1 MKGVHLE
8 LLQKRWFLL
17 LVLLVGCLYVSI
29 SECRKGIAFLLV
41 ETSCILSSFKFKDEI
56 FVF

>member
-17 LVLLVGCLYVSI
+17 LVLLVGCLYVS
-29 SECRKGIAFLLV
+29 ECRKGIAFLLV
-41 ETSCILSSFKFKDEI
+41 ETSCILSSFKFQDGI